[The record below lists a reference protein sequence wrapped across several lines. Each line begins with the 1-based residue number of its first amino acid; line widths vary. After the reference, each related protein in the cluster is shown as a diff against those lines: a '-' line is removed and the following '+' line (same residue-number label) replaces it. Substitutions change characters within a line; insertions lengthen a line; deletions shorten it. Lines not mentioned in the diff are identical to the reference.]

1 MTDRQLECI
10 TAIADHKSL
19 TGAAQQL
26 YISQSSL
33 SQMLA
38 RTEKELGIPLFQRT
52 STAMIPTYAG
62 DQYLKAAGEIA
73 EIKENLVRS
82 LKDMD
87 HSERG
92 RITIGIAPKRSSLF
106 MPVVLATYM
115 KRFPDVEII
124 FVEEDQQLLE
134 DLLLRGKVDV
144 IFITHPDLRK
154 ELEYRF
160 LYQEYVLLVLPQSH
174 PMNTVLRGMEKIDL
188 HCMKDV
194 PFILVRRGHDI
205 RRICDRIFTDS
216 YFVPDICLESH
227 SMDVCFHMVAYGVG
241 ATMLPDTFIKGH
253 PFRDRVA
260 CYYTGAPYSR
270 QVAIAYRKNM
280 YLSFIMKEFLSI
292 AAEQITSTYCGNE
305 NTFEEQRGI
314 C

>member
-52 STAMIPTYAG
+52 STSMILTYAG

-82 LKDMD
+82 LKDID
-87 HSERG
+87 HSEQG
-92 RITIGIAPKRSSLF
+92 RITIGIAPKRSALF
-106 MPVVLATYM
+106 MPVVLAAYM
-115 KRFPDVEII
+115 KRFPGVEII
-124 FVEEDQQLLE
+124 FVEEDQNLLE

-144 IFITHPDLRK
+144 IFITHPSLRK

-160 LYQEYVLLVLPQSH
+160 LYQEYVLLVLPQTH
-174 PMNTVLRGMEKIDL
+174 PMNSVLSGMEKIDL
-188 HCMKDV
+188 HCLEDI
-194 PFILVRRGHDI
+194 PFILVRQGHDI
-205 RRICDRIFTDS
+205 RRICDQIFADS
-216 YFVPDICLESH
+216 YFIPNVCLESH
-227 SMDVCFHMVAYGVG
+227 SMDVCFHMAAYGVG
-241 ATMLPDTFIKGH
+241 ATMIPDTFIKGH

-292 AAEQITSTYCGNE
+292 AAEQITSTYCGGE
-305 NTFEEQRGI
+305 NTL
-314 C
+314 

>member
-38 RTEKELGIPLFQRT
+38 RTEKELGISLFQRT
-52 STAMIPTYAG
+52 STAMTLTYAG
-62 DQYLKAAGEIA
+62 NQYLKAAGEIA
-73 EIKENLVRS
+73 QIKENLIRN
-82 LKDMD
+82 LKDID
-87 HSERG
+87 HSEQG

-106 MPVVLATYM
+106 MPVVLSAYM
-115 KRFPDVEII
+115 KRFPKVEII

-134 DLLLRGKVDV
+134 DLLMRGKVDV
-144 IFITHPDLRK
+144 IFITHPSLKK
-154 ELEYRF
+154 ELKYQF
-160 LYQEYVLLVLPQSH
+160 LYREYVLLVLPQAH
-174 PMNTVLRGMEKIDL
+174 PINGILKGMDRIDL
-188 HCMKDV
+188 HYLEDV
-194 PFILVRRGHDI
+194 PFILVRPGHDI
-205 RRICDRIFTDS
+205 RRICDQIFADA
-216 YFVPDICLESH
+216 YFVPNVCLESH
-227 SMDVCFHMVAYGVG
+227 NMDVCFHMTACGVG
-241 ATMLPDTFIKGH
+241 ATMIPDTFIKGH
-253 PFRDRVA
+253 PFRDQVA

-292 AAEQITSTYCGNE
+292 AAEQITATYCND
-305 NTFEEQRGI
+305 TFEGQKEN